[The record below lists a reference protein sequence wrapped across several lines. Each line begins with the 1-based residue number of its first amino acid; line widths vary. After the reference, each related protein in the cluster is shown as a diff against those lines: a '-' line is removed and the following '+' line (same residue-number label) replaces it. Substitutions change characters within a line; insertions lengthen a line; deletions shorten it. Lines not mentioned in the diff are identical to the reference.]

1 MKKIFFTTKKQERK
15 NHAPAN
21 LLKSQKLA
29 SGTKVAHT

>member
-21 LLKSQKLA
+21 LLKKQKLA
-29 SGTKVAHT
+29 SGIKVAHT